1 MSWELETGEILS
13 SEDDRSRNKETLLW
27 WGNGQS
33 EMADNVVYNEKW
45 RIRNWMYLN
54 LDQHTK

>member
-13 SEDDRSRNKETLLW
+13 SEDDRSRNKETFLW